1 MRLEYVTRQGRT
13 ERVRVVMAGSERG
26 LLYDAVMTEC
36 ERLDH
41 RGYGGSWRTAR
52 SRNARKALPAFQLLR
67 DGLHVSDDVMVV
79 SKRDI
84 TRLTDALFR
93 ESQMLA
99 NISDFS
105 STSGR
110 AEAMAELRAVIGAE
124 VIRLSPDLA
133 ETSAQHD
140 ANLEAGRV

>member
-1 MRLEYVTRQGRT
+1 
-13 ERVRVVMAGSERG
+13 
-26 LLYDAVMTEC
+26 
-36 ERLDH
+36 
-41 RGYGGSWRTAR
+41 
-52 SRNARKALPAFQLLR
+52 
-67 DGLHVSDDVMVV
+67 MVV